1 MARKDP
7 TDVSLSLCLG
17 HFPVWHCESMFI
29 MYFPGLVIGTHPLVQ
44 VVPVIPFA
52 LTTRVGVA
60 ERDGRLTLP
69 STGVP
74 GFSDPVI
81 HSPTLGLHPPRRLW
95 RRSRRCF
102 PYLPHIRPPSPI
114 PD

>member
-1 MARKDP
+1 M
-7 TDVSLSLCLG
+7 LIMC
-17 HFPVWHCESMFI
+17 FPSR
-29 MYFPGLVIGTHPLVQ
+29 VISTHPLVQ

-60 ERDGRLTLP
+60 EKDGRLTPP
-69 STGVP
+69 STGIT

-81 HSPTLGLHPPRRLW
+81 HSPTLGLRPPRRLW

-102 PYLPHIRPPSPI
+102 PYLPHNWPPSPI
-114 PD
+114 SD